1 MPVIQSTKAASP
13 PGKIAPFAQ
22 SAVPA
27 GWLAC
32 NGASVATATYPALF
46 AAIGYTYGGAGASF
60 SLPDLRGEFLRGAD
74 GGRGVDAGRTVGS
87 WQYAEIVEHSHA
99 IYGQDNSATPTGSAA
114 SEVANIEN
122 PGAPGALFNRY
133 TQTVGGSE
141 TRPRNVAVL
150 YCIKT

>member
-46 AAIGYTYGGAGASF
+46 AAIGYTYGGAGAAF
-60 SLPDLRGEFLRGAD
+60 NLPDLRGEFLRGAD
-74 GGRGVDAGRTVGS
+74 GGRGVDAGRVLGS
-87 WQYAEIVEHSHA
+87 WQAGQMPYHTHSISSSPSGGNDGFEGA
-99 IYGQDNSATPTGSAA
+99 ANSGA
-114 SEVANIEN
+114 SQSGGAGGTEN
-122 PGAPGALFNRY
+122 
-133 TQTVGGSE
+133 GSE
-141 TRPRNVAVL
+141 NRPRNVAVL

>member
-74 GGRGVDAGRTVGS
+74 GGRGVDAGRVLGS
-87 WQYAEIVEHSHA
+87 WQEGQMPYHTHSISSSPA
-99 IYGQDNSATPTGSAA
+99 GGNDGFEGAANSGA
-114 SEVANIEN
+114 SQSGGAGGTEN
-122 PGAPGALFNRY
+122 
-133 TQTVGGSE
+133 GSE
-141 TRPRNVAVL
+141 NRPRNVAVL

>member
-74 GGRGVDAGRTVGS
+74 GGRGVDAGRVIGS
-87 WQYAEIVEHSHA
+87 WQAGQMPYHTHSISSSPSGGNDGFEGA
-99 IYGQDNSATPTGSAA
+99 ANSGA
-114 SEVANIEN
+114 SQSGGAGGTEN
-122 PGAPGALFNRY
+122 
-133 TQTVGGSE
+133 GSE
-141 TRPRNVAVL
+141 NRPRNVAVL

>member
-1 MPVIQSTKAASP
+1 MPVTQSTKAASP

-74 GGRGVDAGRTVGS
+74 GGRGVDAGRVIGS
-87 WQYAEIVEHSHA
+87 WQAGQMPYHTHSISSSPSGGNDGFEGA
-99 IYGQDNSATPTGSAA
+99 ANSGA
-114 SEVANIEN
+114 SQSGGAGGTEN
-122 PGAPGALFNRY
+122 
-133 TQTVGGSE
+133 GSE
-141 TRPRNVAVL
+141 NRPRNVAVL

>member
-46 AAIGYTYGGAGASF
+46 AAIGYTYGGAGAAF
-60 SLPDLRGEFLRGAD
+60 NLPDLRGEFLRGAD
-74 GGRGVDAGRTVGS
+74 GGS
-87 WQYAEIVEHSHA
+87 
-99 IYGQDNSATPTGSAA
+99 GQ
-114 SEVANIEN
+114 
-122 PGAPGALFNRY
+122 
-133 TQTVGGSE
+133 
-141 TRPRNVAVL
+141 
-150 YCIKT
+150 